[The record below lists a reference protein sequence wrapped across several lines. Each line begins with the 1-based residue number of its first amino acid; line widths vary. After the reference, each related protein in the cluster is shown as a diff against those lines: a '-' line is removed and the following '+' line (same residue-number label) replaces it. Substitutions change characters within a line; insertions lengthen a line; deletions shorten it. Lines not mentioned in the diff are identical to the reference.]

1 MPGARGARV
10 WLGLAVSAL
19 FLGLLFVGV
28 DRDELWESLRE
39 VDARWLLAAVPV
51 YAAALWLRAARWRRI
66 LWPELPIGARET
78 FAPMLVGYA
87 ANNVLPARAGEV
99 LRALIL
105 KRRHGT
111 SRSAAV
117 GTIVVERALDGLV
130 LALALAGTVALAG
143 GSGPLRLLA
152 AAGLAAFAL
161 ATALLVLLSQ
171 RPAWAGR
178 LGLVLGRLAAL
189 MPERARPAADAIATG
204 LLAGLTTLR
213 GPRDWWA
220 AGWLTA
226 ASWGLEA
233 ATYWLVG
240 LAFGLALPAP
250 LYLAIAGAA
259 NLAIAAP
266 STAGGIGPFEFFARE
281 VAVAFGVSTADATAY
296 ALALHALILVSVV
309 IAGAALA
316 WRLGL
321 GVRAIVRPDGEAE
334 DGEAPPNRDTIH
346 GAC

>member
-1 MPGARGARV
+1 MPGGRGARV

-39 VDARWLLAAVPV
+39 VDARWLLAAAPV

-143 GSGPLRLLA
+143 GSGA
-152 AAGLAAFAL
+152 AA
-161 ATALLVLLSQ
+161 
-171 RPAWAGR
+171 PARGGGARG
-178 LGLVLGRLAAL
+178 V
-189 MPERARPAADAIATG
+189 RARDG
-204 LLAGLTTLR
+204 
-213 GPRDWWA
+213 
-220 AGWLTA
+220 
-226 ASWGLEA
+226 
-233 ATYWLVG
+233 
-240 LAFGLALPAP
+240 AP
-250 LYLAIAGAA
+250 
-259 NLAIAAP
+259 
-266 STAGGIGPFEFFARE
+266 
-281 VAVAFGVSTADATAY
+281 
-296 ALALHALILVSVV
+296 
-309 IAGAALA
+309 GAALA
-316 WRLGL
+316 APRLGGAARPGTRAARRDAAPEGAAGGRCHSDGAAL
-321 GVRAIVRPDGEAE
+321 GAHHAPRPARLVG
-334 DGEAPPNRDTIH
+334 GP
-346 GAC
+346 GG

>member
-1 MPGARGARV
+1 MPGLGGVRL
-10 WLGLAVSAL
+10 WLGLGVSAL

-28 DRDELWESLRE
+28 DRDELWESLRG
-39 VDARWLLAAVPV
+39 VDVRWLLAAAPV
-51 YAAALWLRAARWRRI
+51 YAGALWLRAARWRRI
-66 LWPELPIGARET
+66 LWPELPLGARGT
-78 FAPMLVGYA
+78 LAPMLIGYA
-87 ANNVLPARAGEV
+87 ANNVLPARAGEL

-130 LALALAGTVALAG
+130 LALFLSGTVALAG

-152 AAGLAAFAL
+152 AAGLAAFVL

-189 MPERARPAADAIATG
+189 MPGRVRPAAEAIATG
-204 LLAGLTTLR
+204 LLSGLTTLR

-220 AGWLTA
+220 ASWLTA

-240 LAFGLALPAP
+240 LAFGLELPPP

-281 VAVAFGVSTADATAY
+281 VAVYFGVGVPDATAY

-309 IAGAALA
+309 LAGAALA

-321 GVRAIVRPDGEAE
+321 GVHAIVRPEEGEH
-334 DGEAPPNRDTIH
+334 APPALGGTGGDTS
-346 GAC
+346 